1 MNIYIVR
8 IFLLNPDNPLTVENL
23 KVFSDFD
30 LAKKYVSDFCDTN
43 KFKLKGNVDDN
54 IFNEN
59 SRYYMYEDFIEE
71 QFIWVEK
78 HEL

>member
-23 KVFSDFD
+23 KVFSDFE
-30 LAKKYVSDFCDTN
+30 LAKKYISDFCDKH

-71 QFIWVEK
+71 QFIWIEK

>member
-1 MNIYIVR
+1 MNMFIVR

-23 KVFSDFD
+23 KVFSDLE
-30 LAKKYVSDFCDTN
+30 LAKKYISDFCEKN

-71 QFIWVEK
+71 QFIWIEK

>member
-8 IFLLNPDNPLTVENL
+8 IFLLNSDNPLTVENL
-23 KVFSDFD
+23 KVFSDFE
-30 LAKKYVSDFCDTN
+30 LAKKYIIEFCDKN
-43 KFKLKGNVDDN
+43 KFKSKVNVDDN

-71 QFIWVEK
+71 QFIWIEK

>member
-8 IFLLNPDNPLTVENL
+8 IFLLNPDQPLTVENL
-23 KVFSDFD
+23 KVFSDFE
-30 LAKKYVSDFCDTN
+30 LAKKYIIEFCDKN

-71 QFIWVEK
+71 QFIWIEK

>member
-8 IFLLNPDNPLTVENL
+8 IFLLIPDQPLTVENL
-23 KVFSDFD
+23 KVFSEFE
-30 LAKKYVSDFCDTN
+30 LAKKYISDFCDKN

-71 QFIWVEK
+71 QFIWIEK

>member
-23 KVFSDFD
+23 KVFSDFE
-30 LAKKYVSDFCDTN
+30 LAKKYIIEFCDKN

-71 QFIWVEK
+71 QFIWIEK